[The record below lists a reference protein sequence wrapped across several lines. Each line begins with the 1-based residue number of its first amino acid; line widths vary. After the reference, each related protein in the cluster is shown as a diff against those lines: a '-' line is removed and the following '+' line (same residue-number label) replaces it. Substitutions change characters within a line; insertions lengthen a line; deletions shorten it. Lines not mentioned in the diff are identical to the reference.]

1 MRVKKLL
8 IFALCMVVIA
18 SISVVATLAYFTDN
32 DSVTNTFTVG
42 KVGIKLDEAK
52 TDEYGV
58 LDTTATSRV
67 QENEYKA
74 VPGHVYVKDPMV
86 TVEADSEASF
96 IRMLVT
102 VNNIDVFKAG
112 CPESDFADFGSGEVF
127 KIENYVTGWNEAK
140 WPCVSAT
147 YDADGK
153 VCSYEFRYYQTVST
167 ADAPEKEL
175 EPLFTHITMPG
186 TLNNAQIAQLDDLE
200 INVVA
205 QAIQADGFGND
216 ADAAWAAY
224 ATQVATNPNPAP
236 NP

>member
-1 MRVKKLL
+1 MKMKKLL
-8 IFALCMVVIA
+8 VLALCLVTIA

-52 TDEYGV
+52 TNEYGV
-58 LDTTATSRV
+58 EVEGADRV
-67 QENEYKA
+67 QGNEYKA
-74 VPGHVYVKDPMV
+74 IPGHVYVKDPTV
-86 TVEADSEASF
+86 TVEKDSEASY

-102 VNNIDVFKAG
+102 VNNIDVFAEG
-112 CPESDFADFGSGEVF
+112 CPETDFADFGAGKVF
-127 KIENYVTGWNEAK
+127 LLENYVTGWDEAQ

-147 YDADGK
+147 IDADGK

-167 ADAPEKEL
+167 VGAAVDKAL

-186 TLNNAQIAQLDDLE
+186 TLNNDQIAKLNDLE

-205 QAIQADGFGND
+205 QAIQADGFGDD
-216 ADAAWAAY
+216 AEKAWAAY
-224 ATQVATNPNPAP
+224 ETQVETNPNSTP